1 MVIKCVPRMKF
12 CIRSLSTETYELGL
26 EMATKAN
33 NDFFIYPGGSCL
45 KCINKNWM
53 LEQRMLVSTWMF
65 FFSKYKQRLIKQEIN
80 LVYLPGPVTE
90 DEHFLGF

>member
-12 CIRSLSTETYELGL
+12 CIRSLSKETYELGL

-45 KCINKNWM
+45 KCINKNWT

-65 FFSKYKQRLIKQEIN
+65 FCQSTNKDWLNEIN